1 MEFGRYYE
9 EFEVGAI
16 YKHWPGRT
24 ITEYDNTLFALLSMN
39 QNPLF
44 IDEHYARTQPL
55 GRRPVLDTLI
65 FSLTVGMSVSDTSG
79 KTIANLGYE
88 SVVFERPMFPGD
100 SLYAE
105 SEVLEMRESA
115 SKPDRGIV
123 AIETR
128 GFNQNDERVIV
139 LRRRY
144 LAPEERFRVKA
155 IHARIGGVS
164 SSARTPPNC
173 PPKFSIAPAISC
185 STIWRARF
193 AARAKNPRP
202 RSNE

>member
-1 MEFGRYYE
+1 MTFGRYYE
-9 EFEVGAI
+9 EFEVGAV
-16 YKHWPGRT
+16 YQHWPGRT

-44 IDEHYARTQPL
+44 IDEHYAREQTL
-55 GRRPVLDTLI
+55 GRRPILDSLI

-88 SVVFERPMFPGD
+88 SVKFEWPMFAGD

-105 SEVLEMRESA
+105 SEVLDKRESK

-128 GFNQNDERVIV
+128 GYNQNKARVIV
-139 LRRRY
+139 LRRSY
-144 LAPEERFRVKA
+144 LAPKRGAE
-155 IHARIGGVS
+155 
-164 SSARTPPNC
+164 
-173 PPKFSIAPAISC
+173 
-185 STIWRARF
+185 
-193 AARAKNPRP
+193 
-202 RSNE
+202 